1 MAISSERSMVA
12 GVLCVAS
19 VLNLLTAEC
28 LVSYVSDKSWSVY
41 YVKPS
46 DVEYCPLHSQL
57 CNILDYY
64 VNNSNI
70 SSNSTFLFLK
80 GLHILLQRLEV

>member
-28 LVSYVSDKSWSVY
+28 LVSYASDNSWSDIRSGSPHNV
-41 YVKPS
+41 VHLSSIMECTVINTPQVRICKQHA
-46 DVEYCPLHSQL
+46 DL
-57 CNILDYY
+57 CKSLVSVVFN
-64 VNNSNI
+64 
-70 SSNSTFLFLK
+70 
-80 GLHILLQRLEV
+80 